1 MHNVNRPSPTEE
13 ETEMKMNHIEKKLM
27 MLTVNK
33 TGLPKGC
40 KVSINCMDA
49 YTEITFK
56 LGRFTKLMFFLTER
70 ESTKYCIYVL
80 NSPKTG
86 YMTVNESGD
95 IDFAFGQLVHF
106 KEEVER

>member
-1 MHNVNRPSPTEE
+1 
-13 ETEMKMNHIEKKLM
+13 MKMNYVERKLM
-27 MLTVNK
+27 MMTVNK

-40 KVSINCMDA
+40 KVSLNCLDT
-49 YTEITFK
+49 YFEITFK
-56 LGRFTKLMFFLTER
+56 LGKFTKLVFFLTER
-70 ESTKYCIYVL
+70 ELTKYCIYVH
-80 NSPKTG
+80 NNPKTG